1 MLLPTRTRS
10 SYESI
15 QFPRIRPQSVRPLRV
30 WCFVITLANQHNE
43 RIPMDGMDRRRFA
56 SFMNFTLDFNA
67 FVLIPNSLER
77 PDGWLRSFSSFET
90 LRILGPRLT
99 PYIPELTRIA
109 TSGSGDAPSLA
120 AEVLIAAGPEAW
132 PQVLSLATN
141 GNFPGSQ
148 SALRSIGQL
157 GDAALPAIP
166 TLIRQLKGVDCSPRG
181 KQHTAWAT
189 CGSSRSCAFPRC
201 GRRWV
206 RDPRSFN
213 GVRHPRSGSS
223 VPPPNRPCQSS
234 NDCR

>member
-1 MLLPTRTRS
+1 
-10 SYESI
+10 
-15 QFPRIRPQSVRPLRV
+15 
-30 WCFVITLANQHNE
+30 
-43 RIPMDGMDRRRFA
+43 MDGMDQRRFA

-166 TLIRQLKGVDCSPRG
+166 TLIRQLQGGGLLTPREAAYRLG
-181 KQHTAWAT
+181 DLRLEPELCIPALRQAL
-189 CGSSRSCAFPRC
+189 G
-201 GRRWV
+201 
-206 RDPRSFN
+206 
-213 GVRHPRSGSS
+213 SGSQELQRS
-223 VPPPNRPCQSS
+223 AASALGKFGAAAKPALPELERLQVSQDRYLASSASNAVQAILASQDSREHPLVPNR
-234 NDCR
+234 